1 MTTDA
6 ELLVAALRGAGLR
19 VTLARRV
26 ICRVLAE
33 APEEHLSASDIL
45 GRARE
50 LAGEIDQSTVYRTLD
65 VLEELGFLHHVHL
78 GHGPGVY
85 HLSKQADH
93 HHLVCEGC
101 GRAVD
106 IPLDEL
112 GPAFESITRRH
123 GFVPDSLHFAILGRC
138 GYCAGRS

>member
-1 MTTDA
+1 MD
-6 ELLVAALRGAGLR
+6 ALRGAGYR

-26 ICRVLAE
+26 ICKVLAE
-33 APEEHLSASDIL
+33 APEEHLSAADIL
-45 GRARE
+45 ERAAE
-50 LAGEIDQSTVYRTLD
+50 AAGEIDQSTVYRTLD
-65 VLEELGFLHHVHL
+65 LFEELGFLHHVHL

-93 HHLVCEGC
+93 HHLVCEAC

-106 IPLDEL
+106 VPWEEL
-112 GPAFESITRRH
+112 EPAFQKITSRY

-138 GYCAGRS
+138 RDCAG

>member
-1 MTTDA
+1 MRTTS
-6 ELLVAALRGAGLR
+6 EHLIGALRVAGLR

-26 ICRVLAE
+26 ICKVLAE
-33 APEEHLSASDIL
+33 APEEHLSAADIL
-45 GRARE
+45 SRAAQA
-50 LAGEIDQSTVYRTLD
+50 AGEIDQSTVYRTLD

-85 HLSKQADH
+85 HLSKQAEH
-93 HHLVCEGC
+93 HHLVCEDC

-106 IPLDEL
+106 IPLEDL
-112 GPAFESITRRH
+112 GPALERVTLRY

-138 GYCAGRS
+138 SDCAG